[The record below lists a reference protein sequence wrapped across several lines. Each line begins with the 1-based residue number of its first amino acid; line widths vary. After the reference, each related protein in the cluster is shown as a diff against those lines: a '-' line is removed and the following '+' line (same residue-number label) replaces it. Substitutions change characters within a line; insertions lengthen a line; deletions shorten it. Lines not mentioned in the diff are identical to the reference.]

1 METLELSIYFLYTLV
16 MNIALITGASSG
28 IGKEFVKQLADK
40 KEIDEFWL
48 IARRKEKMLELQ
60 EYTSKKIV
68 PLTLDLS
75 VEESYKVIESRLVEY
90 RPNITYLICAAG
102 LGKVGAIKDNSYD
115 DIRNMLRINIESS
128 VKVTRLTLDYMH
140 EGSHI
145 LEIGSIAG
153 FQPMPYFG
161 IYGASKAFIQSY
173 TKSLHEELKHS
184 GIKVTLV
191 CPYWVKDTEFIS
203 KAKVKGERYS
213 HYPLATTKSKVVK
226 RAIHANEMNLI
237 VCTPDAISFVD
248 RFVSKVLPNCL
259 YVKIMNF
266 VSKM

>member
-1 METLELSIYFLYTLV
+1 MEFFTYFLYTLA

-28 IGKEFVKQLADK
+28 IGKEFVKQLASNQ
-40 KEIDEFWL
+40 EIDEFWL

-60 EYTSKKIV
+60 ECTSKKIV
-68 PLTLDLS
+68 PLSLDLS
-75 VEESYKVIESRLVEY
+75 LDESYKEIESRLKQY
-90 RPNITYLICAAG
+90 KPNISYLICAAG
-102 LGKVGAIKDNSYD
+102 LGKVGAIKDNSFD
-115 DIRNMLRINIESS
+115 DIQNMLKINVESS
-128 VKVTRLTLDYMH
+128 VKVTRLALDYMH
-140 EGSHI
+140 EDSHI

-161 IYGASKAFIQSY
+161 IYGASKAFLQSY
-173 TKSLHEELKHS
+173 TKSLHEELKHT

-203 KAKVKGERYS
+203 KAKVKGVRYS
-213 HYPLATTKSKVVK
+213 HYPLATTKDKVVK
-226 RAIHANEMNLI
+226 KALRASEKNRI
-237 VCTPDAISFVD
+237 VCTPDAVSSID
-248 RFVSKVLPNCL
+248 RVFSKVLPNCL